1 MLEIALY
8 NKRQHEQFSLA
19 PGTWMIGSGELVSGA
34 AMVAARATNTRLV
47 IRDPDL
53 PEDQL
58 QLVISEHGQATLLN
72 LGRSLTMKGGRRVR
86 RGEEISLE
94 LPSKLFVAG
103 SVISLHDPQAAAPLD
118 PFLKSIPHSRH
129 AGETCPFSLDL
140 FSRSPAPE
148 TIVRW
153 FEALGKMQHSAAGS
167 AEFFGDA
174 AQAVI
179 DTVGLESGLILLR
192 AVTGWEIVASR
203 LNSSDSSVINFQR
216 RILEIMAERK
226 CTIFHDSQAMSGE
239 EHSSTEAVVASPIFN
254 DRDEVV
260 AAVYGVRSPGLKNQR
275 VGVRHLEAQLTQ
287 LLAETMTVGL
297 ERQRREAEAARTRI
311 LLEQAFS
318 PELASQLQRNPEL
331 LDGHER
337 EITVLFSDLRG
348 FFEISERLG
357 PHETYRFLGDVM
369 NRLTEAI
376 MLANGVIIDY
386 YGDGLAAMW
395 NAPTDQY
402 NHAELACRAAHAMLE
417 ELPAINAAWR
427 ESLGQD
433 LALGIGIHTGLARV
447 GNAGTQRR
455 IKYGPRGAT
464 VNLASRVEGATK
476 RLGVPLLI
484 TEQTRR
490 RLPPSVIARRCLR
503 AQLSGAAAP
512 VDLYEVPRGPLSPEQ
527 IARMRGYEE
536 ALALFESGDLAAAS
550 EHLVAMMRSPSDE
563 DAAIRFLREYI
574 EGLRMESNPAEGRIR
589 GQFPIVELAK

>member
-1 MLEIALY
+1 MPEIAIY
-8 NKRQHEQFSLA
+8 SKRQHEQFLLA
-19 PGTWMIGSGELVSGA
+19 AGVWVLGSGQPA
-34 AMVAARATNTRLV
+34 ASPTESLPSRLV

-58 QLVISEHGQATLLN
+58 RVVIKEGGELRLTN
-72 LGRSLTMKGGRRVR
+72 LGRSMTTENGLRIE
-86 RGEEISLE
+86 RGEEAVLSL
-94 LPSKLFVAG
+94 PARLFVAG
-103 SVISLHDPQAAAPLD
+103 TVISLHDVDESLPLD
-118 PFLKSIPHSRH
+118 PCLKTIACSRH
-129 AGETCPFSLDL
+129 AGETYPFTLDL

-153 FEALGKMQHSAAGS
+153 FEALGKLQHAAAGS
-167 AEFFGDA
+167 AEFFSDA

-179 DTVGLESGLILLR
+179 DTVGLDSGLVLLR
-192 AVTGWEIVASR
+192 TSAGWEVAASR
-203 LNSSDSSVINFQR
+203 LGSADHSVISYQR
-216 RILEIMAERK
+216 RIVEMAAERK
-226 CTIFHDSQAMSGE
+226 CTFYHDAQAMSGE
-239 EHSSTEAVVASPIFN
+239 LPSTEAVVASPIFN
-254 DRDEVV
+254 HRDEVV

-275 VGVRHLEAQLTQ
+275 RGVRHLEAQLVQ
-287 LLAETMTVGL
+287 LLAETMTIGL

-331 LDGHER
+331 LQGHER

-357 PHETYRFLGDVM
+357 PYETYRFLGDVM

-376 MLANGVIIDY
+376 MASHGVIIDY

-402 NHAELACRAAHAMLE
+402 SHAELACHAAHAMLD
-417 ELPAINAAWR
+417 ELPAINSAWR
-427 ESLGQD
+427 ELLGKD
-433 LALGIGIHTGLARV
+433 LSLGIGIHTGLARV

-476 RLGVPLLI
+476 RLGVSLLV

-490 RLPPSVIARRCLR
+490 QLPPSIITRRCLR
-503 AQLSGAAAP
+503 AQLAGAAAP
-512 VDLYEVPRGPLSPEQ
+512 VDLYEVPRTPPSQEQ

-536 ALALFESGDLAAAS
+536 ALALFESGDLVSAS
-550 EHLVAMMRSPSDE
+550 EQLIAMMQTSSDE
-563 DAAIRFLREYI
+563 DAALHFLKDYI
-574 EGLRMESNPAEGRIR
+574 EKLRQEVSPALA
-589 GQFPIVELAK
+589 GQGNSPVVVELAK

>member
-1 MLEIALY
+1 MLEIALH
-8 NKRQHEQFSLA
+8 NKRQHEQFPLA
-19 PGTWMIGSGELVSGA
+19 PGVWMLGSEDAAAAAGA
-34 AMVAARATNTRLV
+34 TSRLV
-47 IRDPDL
+47 IRDSHVPA
-53 PEDQL
+53 DQL
-58 QLVISEHGQATLLN
+58 QLEVRADGAVRLTN
-72 LGRSLTMKGGRRVR
+72 LGRSLTLAEGSRVR
-86 RGEEISLE
+86 QGEEVSISL
-94 LPSKLFVAG
+94 PARFFVAG
-103 SVISLHDPQAAAPLD
+103 TVISLHDSAASAPLD
-118 PFLKSIPHSRH
+118 PFLKTIAPSRH
-129 AGETCPFSLDL
+129 TDESRPFSLDL

-153 FEALGKMQHSAAGS
+153 FEALSKLQHAAAGS
-167 AEFFGDA
+167 AEFFSDA

-179 DTVGLESGLILLR
+179 DTVGLDSGLVLLR
-192 AVTGWEIVASR
+192 TATGWDVAASR
-203 LNSSDSSVINFQR
+203 LGSADHSIISFQR
-216 RILEIMAERK
+216 RIVDMVLESK
-226 CTIFHDSQAMSGE
+226 CTYFHDAQAMSGAE
-239 EHSSTEAVVASPIFN
+239 LASTEAVVVSPIFN
-254 DRDEVV
+254 HRDEVV
-260 AAVYGVRSPGLKNQR
+260 ATVYGIRSQGLKNQR
-275 VGVRHLEAQLTQ
+275 IGVRHLEAQLVQ

-318 PELASQLQRNPEL
+318 PELASQLQRHPEL
-331 LDGHER
+331 LEGHER

-376 MLANGVIIDY
+376 MAASGVIIDY

-402 NHAELACRAAHAMLE
+402 SHAELACRAAHAMLA

-433 LALGIGIHTGLARV
+433 LALGIGINTGLARV

-490 RLPPSVIARRCLR
+490 LLPPSIFTRRCLR

-512 VDLYEVPRGPLSPEQ
+512 VDLYEVPRGPLTAEQ
-527 IARMRGYEE
+527 MGRMRGYEE
-536 ALALFESGDLAAAS
+536 ALNLFESGDLAAAS
-550 EHLVAMMRSPSDE
+550 DHLVTMMQTESDE
-563 DAAIRFLREYI
+563 DAALHFLRQYI
-574 EGLRMESNPAEGRIR
+574 EGLRLEVNPAAGSRKL
-589 GQFPIVELAK
+589 PSVVDLPK

>member
-1 MLEIALY
+1 MPEIALH
-8 NKRQHEQFSLA
+8 NKRQHEQFPLA
-19 PGTWMIGSGELVSGA
+19 PGVWMLGSQLPAETSQPALP
-34 AMVAARATNTRLV
+34 RLV

-53 PEDQL
+53 PADQL
-58 QLVISEHGQATLLN
+58 QLDISEQGQVRLIN
-72 LGRSLTMKGGRRVR
+72 LGRSLTLDGGRRVGKR
-86 RGEEISLE
+86 EEVLLT
-94 LPSKLFVAG
+94 LPARMFVAG
-103 SVISLHDPQAAAPLD
+103 TVISLHDPAATTPLD
-118 PFLKSIPHSRH
+118 PYLKSVAHARH
-129 AGETCPFSLDL
+129 AGETCPFTLDL
-140 FSRSPAPE
+140 FGRSPAPE

-153 FEALGKMQHSAAGS
+153 FEALGKLQHAAAGS

-174 AQAVI
+174 AQAII
-179 DTVGLESGLILLR
+179 DTAGLDSGLVLLKT
-192 AVTGWEIVASR
+192 AEGWEIAASR
-203 LNSSDSSVINFQR
+203 LGSAESSVIGFQR
-216 RILEIMAERK
+216 RIVELMAERK
-226 CTIFHDSQAMSGE
+226 CTLYHDAQGMSGADLPVCE
-239 EHSSTEAVVASPIFN
+239 TIVAAPIFN
-254 DRDEVV
+254 HRDEV
-260 AAVYGVRSPGLKNQR
+260 AGAIYGVRSPGQRNQR
-275 VGVRHLEAQLTQ
+275 VGVRHLEAQLVQ

-331 LDGHER
+331 LAGHER

-369 NRLTEAI
+369 NRLTESI
-376 MLANGVIIDY
+376 MSASGVIIDY

-447 GNAGTQRR
+447 GNAGTVRR

-484 TEQTRR
+484 TDQTRR
-490 RLPPSVIARRCLR
+490 RLPPSMITRRCLR
-503 AQLSGAAAP
+503 AQLSGAAAA
-512 VDLYEVPRGPLSPEQ
+512 VDLYEVPRGPITDEQ
-527 IARMRGYEE
+527 ISRMRGYEE
-536 ALALFESGDLAAAS
+536 ALALFEAGDLAAAS
-550 EHLVAMMRSPSDE
+550 EHLVAMMQTDSDE
-563 DAAIRFLREYI
+563 DAALRFLREYI
-574 EGLRMESNPAEGRIR
+574 AGLRLETSPSAGKRRQPAVVDL
-589 GQFPIVELAK
+589 PK

>member
-8 NKRQHEQFSLA
+8 NKRQHEQFLLA
-19 PGTWMIGSGELVSGA
+19 PGVWTIGSGGLETRPASGA
-34 AMVAARATNTRLV
+34 AQGTNSRVV

-58 QLVISEHGQATLLN
+58 QLVVSEQDAVRLIN
-72 LGRSLTMKGGRRVR
+72 LGRSLTLNNRQRIQ
-86 RGEEISLE
+86 RGEEISLT
-94 LPSKLFVAG
+94 LPTRLFVAG
-103 SVISLHDPQAAAPLD
+103 TVIALHDSQATAPLD
-118 PFLKSIPHSRH
+118 PYLKAIPHSRH
-129 AGETCPFSLDL
+129 AGETSPFSLDL

-153 FEALGKMQHSAAGS
+153 LEALGKLQHSAAGS
-167 AEFFGDA
+167 AGFFSDA
-174 AQAVI
+174 AQAVV
-179 DTVGLESGLILLR
+179 DAVGLESGLILLR
-192 AVTGWEIVASR
+192 TATGWEIVASR
-203 LNSSDSSVINFQR
+203 LGSPESSVINFQR
-216 RILEIMAERK
+216 RIVEMMVERK

-239 EHSSTEAVVASPIFN
+239 PLSNTEAVVVSPIFN

-260 AAVYGVRSPGLKNQR
+260 AAVYGIRSTGLKNLR

-331 LDGHER
+331 LEGHER

-369 NRLTEAI
+369 NRLTESI
-376 MLANGVIIDY
+376 MSTSGVIIDY

-490 RLPPSVIARRCLR
+490 LLPPSIFSRRCLR
-503 AQLSGAAAP
+503 AQLSGAASP
-512 VDLYEVPRGPLSPEQ
+512 VDLYEVPRGPLSPDQ

-550 EHLVAMMRSPSDE
+550 DHLVAMMQSPSDE
-563 DAAIRFLREYI
+563 DAALFFLREYI
-574 EGLRMESNPAEGRIR
+574 DGIRLETSPAGNGR
-589 GQFPIVELAK
+589 QFAIVDLPK

>member
-1 MLEIALY
+1 MPEIALH
-8 NKRQHEQFSLA
+8 NKRQHEQFSLV
-19 PGTWMIGSGELVSGA
+19 PGVWMLGSKQ
-34 AMVAARATNTRLV
+34 RAVEVNRPSLPRLV

-58 QLVISEHGQATLLN
+58 QLDVREDGHVRLRN
-72 LGRSLTMKGGRRVR
+72 LGRSLTLDGGRRVR
-86 RGEEISLE
+86 KGEEVPLN
-94 LPSKLFVAG
+94 LPTKIFVAG
-103 SVISLHDPQAAAPLD
+103 SVIALHDPEESLPLD
-118 PFLKSIPHSRH
+118 PFLKTIACSRH
-129 AGETCPFSLDL
+129 AGETSPFSLDL

-153 FEALGKMQHSAAGS
+153 FEALGKLQHSAAGS

-179 DTVGLESGLILLR
+179 DTVGLDSGLVLLR
-192 AVTGWEIVASR
+192 TASGWDIAASR
-203 LNSSDSSVINFQR
+203 LGSAESSVISFQR
-216 RILEIMAERK
+216 RIVELMAQRK
-226 CTIFHDSQAMSGE
+226 CTLYHDAQAMSGE
-239 EHSSTEAVVASPIFN
+239 ELPSTEAVAVSPIFN
-254 DRDEVV
+254 NRDEVV
-260 AAVYGVRSPGLKNQR
+260 GAVYGVRSQGLKNQR
-275 VGVRHLEAQLTQ
+275 IGVRHLEAQLVQ

-331 LDGHER
+331 LEGHER

-369 NRLTEAI
+369 NRLTESI
-376 MLANGVIIDY
+376 MSASGVIIDY

-490 RLPPSVIARRCLR
+490 LLPPSIFTRRCLR

-512 VDLYEVPRGPLSPEQ
+512 VDLYEVPRGPLSKEQ

-536 ALALFESGDLAAAS
+536 ALTLFESGDLAAAS
-550 EHLVAMMRSPSDE
+550 EHLVAMMQTPSDE
-563 DAAIRFLREYI
+563 DAALRFLREYI
-574 EGLRMESNPAEGRIR
+574 EGIRLEVNPAA
-589 GQFPIVELAK
+589 FAKRKLPSVVDLPK

>member
-1 MLEIALY
+1 MPEIALH
-8 NKRQHEQFSLA
+8 NKRQHEQFSLV
-19 PGTWMIGSGELVSGA
+19 PGVWMLGSKQ
-34 AMVAARATNTRLV
+34 RAVEDNRPSLPRLV

-58 QLVISEHGQATLLN
+58 QLDVREDGHVRLRN
-72 LGRSLTMKGGRRVR
+72 LGRSLTLDGGRRVR
-86 RGEEISLE
+86 KGEEVPLN
-94 LPSKLFVAG
+94 LPTKIFVAG
-103 SVISLHDPQAAAPLD
+103 SVIALHDAEESLPLD
-118 PFLKSIPHSRH
+118 PFLKTIACSRH
-129 AGETCPFSLDL
+129 AGETSPFSLDL

-153 FEALGKMQHSAAGS
+153 FEALGKLQHSAAGS
-167 AEFFGDA
+167 PEFFGDA

-179 DTVGLESGLILLR
+179 DTVGLDSGLVLLR
-192 AVTGWEIVASR
+192 TASGWDIAASR
-203 LNSSDSSVINFQR
+203 LGSAESSVISFQR
-216 RILEIMAERK
+216 RIVELMAQRK
-226 CTIFHDSQAMSGE
+226 CTLYHDAQAMSGE
-239 EHSSTEAVVASPIFN
+239 ELPSTEAVAVSPIFN
-254 DRDEVV
+254 NRDEVV
-260 AAVYGVRSPGLKNQR
+260 GAVYGVRSQGLKNQR
-275 VGVRHLEAQLTQ
+275 IGVRHLEAQLVQ

-331 LDGHER
+331 LEGHER

-369 NRLTEAI
+369 NRLTESI
-376 MLANGVIIDY
+376 MSASGVIIDY

-455 IKYGPRGAT
+455 IKYGPRGAS

-490 RLPPSVIARRCLR
+490 LLPPSIFTRRCLR

-512 VDLYEVPRGPLSPEQ
+512 VDLYEVPRGPLSAEQ

-550 EHLVAMMRSPSDE
+550 EHLVAMMQTPSDE
-563 DAAIRFLREYI
+563 DAALRFLREYI
-574 EGLRMESNPAEGRIR
+574 EGIRLEVNPAA
-589 GQFPIVELAK
+589 FAKRKLPSVVDLPK